1 MSEAARSVSLE
12 VEGLRSGY
20 HGVTVLKGLDF
31 TVGNEI
37 FAVLG
42 ANGAGKTTLLAT
54 LARLIPLMAGRI
66 RFQGED
72 VSGLP
77 PYETAGRGIGYVPQ
91 EKGTF
96 PDLTVLENLSVGGM
110 IGKRSRD
117 ERMAEVLDLFPDL
130 RDLRAQKAGTL
141 SGGESRMVAC
151 GRALMQDP
159 RVLLLDEPTAGLS
172 PLYVDMFFDKIKEIH
187 ETRGVAIVLAEQ
199 NATKA
204 LQVAD
209 RVMVLSLGEAFAV
222 MDAGRADDPAA
233 QGGIQDL
240 TTQAVGTR
248 QAEEQGMTVDRFK
261 VGTHR
266 GRVHGARPAG
276 HRMQRQRRQSTAPTT
291 ARPRRAPRRVP
302 PAPAR
307 RSARAPPR
315 APPVAIC
322 ELAYVTGEFA
332 PYGPALS
339 ADVVFP
345 VQEVINLDPPLG
357 RPWVNYKEDL
367 GTVGEAQAAKTCLEK
382 DGAEIMV
389 SIAHGY
395 RNYRDYMME
404 YWQEKDAPIGPSI
417 HGGLI
422 PGNLGGKA
430 AEPIFRAQGLDE
442 GLGVYAA
449 EYAQSIGAKKI
460 VIFATQV
467 AGFQIA
473 ANAAEKAAPLFGL
486 EVLQRI
492 DEQPELPSYAA
503 VAQKIAQ
510 LKPDAVIV
518 QAGSV
523 ESATL
528 ITQAAEAGLSLN
540 WIGETGWSQAE
551 FMNKLAKTV
560 SSQKAIGYAA
570 FSANTTTPAWTFYQ
584 PLRDAWVAKS
594 GVDAAAYYG
603 ADNPYAFSAYDVL
616 VQTALAVEIGR
627 LVQGEHLGTGH
638 VQGRRSARETS
649 ATRTRTV

>member
-1 MSEAARSVSLE
+1 
-12 VEGLRSGY
+12 
-20 HGVTVLKGLDF
+20 
-31 TVGNEI
+31 
-37 FAVLG
+37 
-42 ANGAGKTTLLAT
+42 
-54 LARLIPLMAGRI
+54 
-66 RFQGED
+66 
-72 VSGLP
+72 
-77 PYETAGRGIGYVPQ
+77 
-91 EKGTF
+91 
-96 PDLTVLENLSVGGM
+96 
-110 IGKRSRD
+110 
-117 ERMAEVLDLFPDL
+117 
-130 RDLRAQKAGTL
+130 
-141 SGGESRMVAC
+141 
-151 GRALMQDP
+151 
-159 RVLLLDEPTAGLS
+159 
-172 PLYVDMFFDKIKEIH
+172 
-187 ETRGVAIVLAEQ
+187 
-199 NATKA
+199 
-204 LQVAD
+204 
-209 RVMVLSLGEAFAV
+209 
-222 MDAGRADDPAA
+222 
-233 QGGIQDL
+233 
-240 TTQAVGTR
+240 
-248 QAEEQGMTVDRFK
+248 MTVDRFK
-261 VGTHR
+261 SRRTVVGLTVLALLAT
-266 GRVHGARPAG
+266 GCSSSASSAAPSA
-276 HRMQRQRRQSTAPTT
+276 SAAPTT
-291 ARPRRAPRRVP
+291 AGSAAPGATS
-302 PAPAR
+302 APSVAA
-307 RSARAPPR
+307 SQTAGK
-315 APPVAIC
+315 PVVVC

-382 DGAEIMV
+382 DGAEILV

-404 YWQEKDAPIGPSI
+404 YWQEKDAPLGPSI

-422 PGNLGGKA
+422 PGNLGGKS

-473 ANAAEKAAPLFGL
+473 ANAAEKAAPLMGM
-486 EVLQRI
+486 EVLARI
-492 DEQPELPSYAA
+492 NEQPELPSYAA

-510 LKPDAVIV
+510 VKPDAVIV

-551 FMNKLAKTV
+551 FMNKMAKTV
-560 SSQKAIGYAA
+560 STQKAIGYAA

-616 VQTALAVEIGR
+616 VQTALAVEMAGSYKASTWAPAMFKVGDPPGDKCYTYADCLKLIR
-627 LVQGEHLGTGH
+627 QGKDIDYDGVTGPGTY
-638 VQGRRSARETS
+638 TS
-649 ATRTRTV
+649 GGVNAVTPTYTAFGTDGKMKAPVLLDPQLALQTLDKVKTTATCSPENPPNKCTY

>member
-1 MSEAARSVSLE
+1 MRIRSLKSGRIMVAITALALLAAACTSAATPAP
-12 VEGLRSGY
+12 SGSSAAPSAAASAQPSIAASAAPS
-20 HGVTVLKGLDF
+20 TAASA
-31 TVGNEI
+31 EPS
-37 FAVLG
+37 A
-42 ANGAGKTTLLAT
+42 AGK
-54 LARLIPLMAGRI
+54 
-66 RFQGED
+66 
-72 VSGLP
+72 
-77 PYETAGRGIGYVPQ
+77 
-91 EKGTF
+91 
-96 PDLTVLENLSVGGM
+96 
-110 IGKRSRD
+110 
-117 ERMAEVLDLFPDL
+117 
-130 RDLRAQKAGTL
+130 
-141 SGGESRMVAC
+141 
-151 GRALMQDP
+151 
-159 RVLLLDEPTAGLS
+159 
-172 PLYVDMFFDKIKEIH
+172 
-187 ETRGVAIVLAEQ
+187 
-199 NATKA
+199 
-204 LQVAD
+204 
-209 RVMVLSLGEAFAV
+209 
-222 MDAGRADDPAA
+222 
-233 QGGIQDL
+233 
-240 TTQAVGTR
+240 
-248 QAEEQGMTVDRFK
+248 
-261 VGTHR
+261 
-266 GRVHGARPAG
+266 
-276 HRMQRQRRQSTAPTT
+276 
-291 ARPRRAPRRVP
+291 
-302 PAPAR
+302 
-307 RSARAPPR
+307 
-315 APPVAIC
+315 PVAVC

-357 RPWVNYKEDL
+357 RPWVSYKEDL

-382 DGAEIMV
+382 DGAEILV

-404 YWQEKDAPIGPSI
+404 YWQQNDSPLGPTI

-449 EYAQSIGAKKI
+449 EYAQSIGAKTV

-473 ANAAEKAAPLFGL
+473 ADAAEKAAPILGM
-486 EVLQRI
+486 EVLARI
-492 DEQPELPSYAA
+492 DEQPELSSYAA

-560 SSQKAIGYAA
+560 ASQKAIGYAA

-594 GVDAAAYYG
+594 GVDPTAYYG
-603 ADNPYAFSAYDVL
+603 ADNPYAFSAYDVM
-616 VQTALAVEIGR
+616 VQTALAVEMARSYKASDWAPAMAKVGAGP
-627 LVQGEHLGTGH
+627 GEKCYTYATCLALIRAGTAIDYDG
-638 VQGRRSARETS
+638 VTGPGLYTTGGVNAVTPTYTGFGADGKPLPPVLLDPELALKTLDQVKTTAQCTPENPPNKCTY
-649 ATRTRTV
+649 

>member
-1 MSEAARSVSLE
+1 MAFDRIK
-12 VEGLRSGY
+12 SGR
-20 HGVTVLKGLDF
+20 TVVGF
-31 TVGNEI
+31 TVI
-37 FAVLG
+37 A
-42 ANGAGKTTLLAT
+42 LLAT
-54 LARLIPLMAGRI
+54 
-66 RFQGED
+66 
-72 VSGLP
+72 
-77 PYETAGRGIGYVPQ
+77 
-91 EKGTF
+91 
-96 PDLTVLENLSVGGM
+96 
-110 IGKRSRD
+110 
-117 ERMAEVLDLFPDL
+117 
-130 RDLRAQKAGTL
+130 
-141 SGGESRMVAC
+141 AC
-151 GRALMQDP
+151 GGSAATSAP
-159 RVLLLDEPTAGLS
+159 AVTA
-172 PLYVDMFFDKIKEIH
+172 PP
-187 ETRGVAIVLAEQ
+187 
-199 NATKA
+199 AT
-204 LQVAD
+204 
-209 RVMVLSLGEAFAV
+209 
-222 MDAGRADDPAA
+222 AA
-233 QGGIQDL
+233 S
-240 TTQAVGTR
+240 
-248 QAEEQGMTVDRFK
+248 
-261 VGTHR
+261 
-266 GRVHGARPAG
+266 GATSAP
-276 HRMQRQRRQSTAPTT
+276 STAPTT
-291 ARPRRAPRRVP
+291 A
-302 PAPAR
+302 PAATPGK
-307 RSARAPPR
+307 
-315 APPVAIC
+315 PVAVC

-382 DGAEIMV
+382 DGAEILV

-404 YWQEKDAPIGPSI
+404 YWQANDSPLGPSI

-449 EYAQSIGAKKI
+449 EYAQSIGAKTV

-467 AGFQIA
+467 SGFQIA
-473 ANAAEKAAPLFGL
+473 ANAAEKAAPILGMQ
-486 EVLQRI
+486 VLARI

-528 ITQAAEAGLSLN
+528 IKQAAEAGLSLN

-551 FMNKLAKTV
+551 FMNELAKTV
-560 SSQKAIGYAA
+560 GSQKAIGYAA

-594 GVDAAAYYG
+594 GVDPTAYYG
-603 ADNPYAFSAYDVL
+603 ADNPYAFSAYDVM
-616 VQTALAVEIGR
+616 VQTALAVEMGGSYKASDWAPAMFKVGDPPGDKCYTYADCLKLIREGKDIDYDG
-627 LVQGEHLGTGH
+627 VTGPGTYTTGG
-638 VQGRRSARETS
+638 VNAVTPTYTGFGPDGKPVAPVLLDPQLALSTLDKVKTT
-649 ATRTRTV
+649 ATCTPENPPNKCTY